1 MKFLSLVTNEW
12 VKIFSRVRTWV
23 FIALPI
29 LIVLGVAIYGK
40 VTEDESV
47 KAKWKQELTE
57 QNKELKKEIAQAKKD
72 KTPKMFRESLETEYK
87 QNQYAIKHDISPY
100 ETTSWKFMK
109 DFSPLSSLLGLF
121 VIVVASDIVAT
132 EFAKGTVK
140 MLLIRPYSRWK
151 ILLSKLLA
159 TLGFAFL
166 LWIVLIV
173 STWLIGSVFYGFGG
187 MDQPYLTNVDGVVQE
202 KSISHYVLANMGL
215 EFIEFAV
222 LVALAFMISTLFY
235 SSSVAIGVSMFI
247 MFAGNILTTI
257 FSGKSWAKY
266 TLFPNMDLT
275 QYLDEGMQLVKGMSL
290 SFSLGMLAAYTAVF
304 LVITFAVF
312 QKRDVRS

>member
-215 EFIEFAV
+215 EFIEFTV

-235 SSSVAIGVSMFI
+235 SSSVAIGVSMFV

>member
-47 KAKWKQELTE
+47 KANWKQELTD

-235 SSSVAIGVSMFI
+235 SSSVAIGVSMFV

>member
-47 KAKWKQELTE
+47 KANWKQELTD

>member
-72 KTPKMFRESLETEYK
+72 KTPKMFRESLETEYR

-132 EFAKGTVK
+132 EFARGTVK

-235 SSSVAIGVSMFI
+235 SSSVAIGVSMFV